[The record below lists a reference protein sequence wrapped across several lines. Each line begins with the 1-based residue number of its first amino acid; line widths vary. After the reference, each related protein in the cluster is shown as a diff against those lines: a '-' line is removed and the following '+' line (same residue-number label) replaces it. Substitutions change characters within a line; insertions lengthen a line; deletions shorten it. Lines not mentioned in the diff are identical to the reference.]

1 MILIGNRFFFKS
13 ARIILDEEILAKY
26 FNEKKYFYISGLS
39 YSPHDF
45 GSDIVKKSRTRIIPS
60 LLLNVTRKLTS
71 GIFRF
76 ITQYPKNNILELYEL
91 FLTTG
96 KIPELRKIGF
106 LL

>member
-1 MILIGNRFFFKS
+1 VENISTSIEPRKFDLSDMEVFSNKESRLIVYDF
-13 ARIILDEEILAKY
+13 
-26 FNEKKYFYISGLS
+26 GLS
-39 YSPHDF
+39 
-45 GSDIVKKSRTRIIPS
+45 IVKKSRIRIIPS
-60 LLLNVTRKLTS
+60 LLLSVTRKLTS